1 MQHQIKN
8 GWASTGLLRHIVPRL
23 KYFRSYSLFIL
34 KQKFALFIMWDNE
47 QHWKG
52 RERSVGL
59 YPKAYI
65 HSIWQ
70 SEWSCHTEAIL
81 TSDRHWW
88 VEEKQQKKCSQ
99 KHRHDSVVFLRAAPL
114 LAIFNQALTRRGIFN
129 VSLKWSCYICLRPTH
144 VLSAANKG
152 ERWPPFP
159 WGVGKEWLKKTWK
172 ETNQGVVQTSLT
184 SKKWH
189 YWNNRNR
196 INWLQD
202 WKRYSIDKYFS

>member
-1 MQHQIKN
+1 MLVFMDGRRRLVWRAPLSKLDYRILQASMDERIINKLTNRWKITTRTLFNEITSYLWRLFWQQTPVSVWHAFSSRSLQMITHNVYQI
-8 GWASTGLLRHIVPRL
+8 
-23 KYFRSYSLFIL
+23 
-34 KQKFALFIMWDNE
+34 
-47 QHWKG
+47 
-52 RERSVGL
+52 
-59 YPKAYI
+59 
-65 HSIWQ
+65 
-70 SEWSCHTEAIL
+70 C
-81 TSDRHWW
+81 
-88 VEEKQQKKCSQ
+88 EKQQKKCSQ

-114 LAIFNQALTRRGIFN
+114 LAIFNQALTRRGIFS

-159 WGVGKEWLKKTWK
+159 WGVGKEWLKKIWK
-172 ETNQGVVQTSLT
+172 ETNQGAVQTSLT

-189 YWNNRNR
+189 FWSNRNR